1 MNKMGTWG
9 TSLYANDFACDV
21 RDDYIDKLRRGK
33 STEEIMKEM
42 MAGNLEIIGD
52 TEEEPIFWFALADT
66 QWNYGRL
73 LPEVKEKAL
82 DFLERDEELG
92 RWEGSEEKQ
101 LQKWLNVRKELK
113 EKLLSPLPP
122 QKKVSIYRLYK
133 CKWQLGDV
141 FAYQFHEEYS
151 KEKGVYGK
159 YILFRKVEEDVWWPG
174 HVVPSVSVYWWIGN
188 EIPTLEVIKTMPLL
202 PQKFWPS
209 AYIDNPQKEKEYLL
223 DLLVSKEKQIPKEYL
238 TYLGNISGDDL
249 IACRGIGYYCGYAYT
264 EWKNFEKEILEQ
276 YYAWSRE
283 K

>member
-1 MNKMGTWG
+1 MGAWG
-9 TSLYANDFACDV
+9 TSLYSNDFACDI

-33 STEEIMKEM
+33 SNEETTQEIIDS
-42 MAGNLEIIGD
+42 NSEIIGD
-52 TEEEPIFWFALADT
+52 TEEESIFWFALADT

-82 DFLERDEELG
+82 DFIERDEELD
-92 RWEGSEEKQ
+92 RWKGSEEKQ
-101 LQKWLNVRKELK
+101 LKEWLDVRKELK

-133 CKWQLGDV
+133 CKWHLGDV

-174 HVVPSVSVYWWIGN
+174 HVVPAVSVYWWIGN
-188 EIPTLEVIKTMPLL
+188 EIPVLEVIKAMPLL
-202 PQKFWPS
+202 PQKFWPN
-209 AYIDNPQKEKEYLL
+209 AYTNNPQKEKEYLL

-249 IACRGIGYYCGYAYT
+249 TACRGIGYYNGYAYT
-264 EWKNFEKEILEQ
+264 EWKNFEQKILEQ
-276 YYAWSRE
+276 YYAWSEER
-283 K
+283 